1 MVVKRKAVSLQRLKE
16 AGVAKLVD
24 ALDLGSSAVRR
35 GGSSPFVR
43 TSRPRNQMITRP
55 ALFMHSALKVYFAP
69 IRPYMHVMTAN
80 NPHIPYI
87 QANMFFCQR

>member
-35 GGSSPFVR
+35 GGSSPFAR
-43 TSRPRNQMITRP
+43 TNQEKWTDIFCSFFIY
-55 ALFMHSALKVYFAP
+55 ALYKGFLIISTFDFLFFYFCTTWT
-69 IRPYMHVMTAN
+69 IGC
-80 NPHIPYI
+80 
-87 QANMFFCQR
+87 FSS

>member
-35 GGSSPFVR
+35 GVR
-43 TSRPRNQMITRP
+43 VPSP
-55 ALFMHSALKVYFAP
+55 ALEREAALIEVAFL
-69 IRPYMHVMTAN
+69 V
-80 NPHIPYI
+80 
-87 QANMFFCQR
+87 